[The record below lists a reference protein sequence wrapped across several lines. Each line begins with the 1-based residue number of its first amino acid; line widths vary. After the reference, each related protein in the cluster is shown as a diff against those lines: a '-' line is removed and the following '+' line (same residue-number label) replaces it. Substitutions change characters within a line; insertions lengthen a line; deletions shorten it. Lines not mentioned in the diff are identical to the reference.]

1 MGTGQVPG
9 QSQHI
14 LQGFKMQELPR
25 LQKEASGC
33 VLGGD
38 LHSATV
44 PQSWCSCT
52 QQPR

>member
-25 LQKEASGC
+25 LQKEASRVC
-33 VLGGD
+33 VGG
-38 LHSATV
+38 
-44 PQSWCSCT
+44 
-52 QQPR
+52 